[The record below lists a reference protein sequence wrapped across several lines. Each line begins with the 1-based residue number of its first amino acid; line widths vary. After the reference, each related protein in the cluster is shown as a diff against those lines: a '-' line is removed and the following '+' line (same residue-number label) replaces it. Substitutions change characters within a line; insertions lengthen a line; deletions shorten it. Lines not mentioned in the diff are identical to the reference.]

1 MMAPSSILPQ
11 EKSTMKNLLLFALL
25 IGTLAACGDKKAPIP
40 VLSPTDGVSVPAPMS
55 QVPDV
60 GKVEQIAV
68 AAKGVGMTPGAAVND
83 ALKTAI
89 SQVNGV
95 AVDASSANL
104 NVFAQATATLDV
116 DSADGHDSAKLAAQ
130 MQGQQFAELI
140 VSHSSGLVS
149 SFKVLNVTA
158 PAKEGGSY
166 SVDIE
171 AKVAKFKAPADS
183 GKIKIVV
190 APLRSKQTSFN
201 IGGRTVPASEVL
213 ESLHR
218 QIVDALTQAGRFSV
232 LDRQFAGDIQN
243 ELDMIN
249 SGQTTN
255 TDIAKLGQVL
265 SADLIWVGEI
275 NSLAY
280 DKHVRQLQTSDRDLV
295 SYSGGWS
302 VSQRMI
308 NVATRQI
315 QQSNTLQG
323 AAPSIGPSTMGAG
336 IDATKTLSD
345 MQAEIVKKATE
356 AILLR
361 SFPISIVER
370 TGNQV
375 VLSQGGVALQE
386 NSRYRVSL
394 LGKELKDPQTGQSL
408 GNMESACCEAVI
420 TRVTPN
426 LSYATLENVQI
437 KLDGIKAG
445 ALQVREA
452 LAASTAKA
460 ANDVEGEVPLLH
472 PKSAGKHAKEAVGAT
487 ETTTAKPKEK
497 GDW

>member
-1 MMAPSSILPQ
+1 
-11 EKSTMKNLLLFALL
+11 MKKLLLSAFL
-25 IGTLAACGDKKAPIP
+25 IGTLAACGDKKAPTP
-40 VLSPTDGVSVPAPMS
+40 APSPTDGVSVPNSVS

-68 AAKGVGMTPGAAVND
+68 AAKGVGMTPGAAIND

-89 SQVNGV
+89 GQVNGV

-104 NVFAQATATLDV
+104 KVFAQATATLDV
-116 DSADGHDSAKLAAQ
+116 DSANGHDSAKAAAQ
-130 MQGQQFAELI
+130 MQGQQFAEQI

-201 IGGRTVPASEVL
+201 IGGRAVPASEVL
-213 ESLHR
+213 EPLHR
-218 QIVDALTQAGRFSV
+218 QIVDALTQTGRFSV

-255 TDIAKLGQVL
+255 TDIAKLGQAL

-275 NSLAY
+275 NGLAY

-315 QQSNTLQG
+315 QQSNALQG
-323 AAPSIGPSTMGAG
+323 AAPAIGPSTMGAG
-336 IDATKTLSD
+336 IDATKTLAD

-370 TGNQV
+370 TGTQV
-375 VLSQGGVALQE
+375 VLSQGGSALQE
-386 NSRYRVSL
+386 NSRYRVAL

-426 LSYATLENVQI
+426 LSYANLENVQI
-437 KLDGIKAG
+437 KLDGVQAG
-445 ALQVREA
+445 ALQIREVLPASVIHIVNKAPESVA
-452 LAASTAKA
+452 LSDGQKSGKARISKSAVHDGAAS
-460 ANDVEGEVPLLH
+460 
-472 PKSAGKHAKEAVGAT
+472 KSTDKE
-487 ETTTAKPKEK
+487 
-497 GDW
+497 DW